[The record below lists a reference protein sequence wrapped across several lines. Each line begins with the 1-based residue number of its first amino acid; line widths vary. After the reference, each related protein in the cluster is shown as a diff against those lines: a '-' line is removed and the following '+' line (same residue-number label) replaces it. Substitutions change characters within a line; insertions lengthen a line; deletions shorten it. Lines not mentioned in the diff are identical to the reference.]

1 MYFVLKSFPN
11 ISLRDLD
18 PQGIVRNEDLVGIKQ
33 LELWYALKYE
43 KERKRNE
50 VVSRTKANQKNR

>member
-1 MYFVLKSFPN
+1 MLKSFPN

-18 PQGIVRNEDLVGIKQ
+18 PQGIIRNEDLVGIRQ
-33 LELWYALKYE
+33 LELWYTTKHE

-50 VVSRTKANQKNR
+50 VVSRVKANQKNQ